1 VGQQRV
7 GGESLADAED
17 VLEPLQCRHRRRRQG
32 RQDVS
37 GNRSVDRVTK
47 ICELPPEAPDEPPPG
62 RLLDEAAPVHGRR
75 PHDDDRVSHPSDPG
89 DVHPLLPVNAHV
101 EERARG
107 REGAEYQQ
115 RRVGD
120 RLTLDMLARYC
131 ATLGIQPFDESFYG
145 AEGHVV
151 ENRNVRGSVR
161 TETLQQARAWHG
173 LE

>member
-1 VGQQRV
+1 
-7 GGESLADAED
+7 
-17 VLEPLQCRHRRRRQG
+17 
-32 RQDVS
+32 
-37 GNRSVDRVTK
+37 
-47 ICELPPEAPDEPPPG
+47 
-62 RLLDEAAPVHGRR
+62 
-75 PHDDDRVSHPSDPG
+75 
-89 DVHPLLPVNAHV
+89 VNAHV

-107 REGAEYQQ
+107 REGAGYQQ

-131 ATLGIQPFDESFYG
+131 ATLGIQPFDELFYG